1 MHEPDAV
8 DVMPGV
14 GVLPSSTL
22 SSQIYVM
29 LRQQIV
35 AGDYPPGMRLTERNL
50 ADALGV
56 SRIPLR
62 EALPQLEADGFIT
75 TSIRRGATVTQ
86 LTMRDIVE
94 LFDVRLGMEVHAAR
108 LAARNV
114 GLGKATDTLT
124 EIMAR
129 ADEVLP
135 TNNSSAIASTN
146 AELHEE
152 IIRLSDNS
160 LLSAMMRPLIG
171 RMRWVFTMTSD
182 RDPRVQCREHHEL
195 VDAIR
200 VGDQEFAASLA
211 YAHVERGR
219 QPTIAALRAILPPG

>member
-1 MHEPDAV
+1 MMSDAST
-8 DVMPGV
+8 
-14 GVLPSSTL
+14 LPSSPL
-22 SSQIYVM
+22 SSQVYM
-29 LRQQIV
+29 LLRQRIV

-56 SRIPLR
+56 SRVPLR

-108 LAARNV
+108 LAARHAA
-114 GLGKATDTLT
+114 LGRSTETLT

-129 ADEVLP
+129 ADEVTLR
-135 TNNSSAIASTN
+135 NDSNAITSTN

-152 IIRLSDNS
+152 FVRLSDNS
-160 LLSAMMRPLIG
+160 LLSAMMRPLVG
-171 RMRWVFTMTSD
+171 RMRWVFTMTAD
-182 RDPRVQCREHHEL
+182 RDPTVQCREHHEL

-200 VGDQEFAASLA
+200 AGDQDLAASLA

-219 QPTIAALRAILPPG
+219 QPTIEALSGLLPPG

>member
-1 MHEPDAV
+1 MNEMRV
-8 DVMPGV
+8 DVMPDASA
-14 GVLPSSTL
+14 LPSSTL
-22 SSQIYVM
+22 SSQVYTM
-29 LRQQIV
+29 LRQRIV
-35 AGDYPPGMRLTERNL
+35 VGDYPPGMRLTERNL
-50 ADALGV
+50 AEVLGV
-56 SRIPLR
+56 SRVPLR

-108 LAARNV
+108 LAARHA
-114 GLGKATDTLT
+114 GLGRSSDALT

-129 ADEVLP
+129 ADEVLLR
-135 TNNSSAIASTN
+135 NDSSVITSTN
-146 AELHEE
+146 AKLHEE

-182 RDPRVQCREHHEL
+182 RDPTVQCREHHEL
-195 VDAIR
+195 VDAICA
-200 VGDQEFAASLA
+200 GDQDLAASLA

-219 QPTIAALRAILPPG
+219 QPTIAALQAVLPPG